1 MTMAES
7 SAYLWLFTNMIQ
19 IFLGTLLAS
28 FIIYGFIWLI
38 SRYRRFVE
46 KYIVNGEDVAIIL
59 DLAIKIVGN
68 VIGHVGLIILVFL
81 FLVMVCVLMIA
92 MVVATCILFVVLM
105 LSLLLTKPLLIFE
118 SIAISLFD
126 TIVGKDK

>member
-1 MTMAES
+1 MTMVES

-46 KYIVNGEDVAIIL
+46 KYIVNSKDIAIIF
-59 DLAIKIVGN
+59 DLSIKIVGN
-68 VIGHVGLIILVFL
+68 VIGHVGLIILVFI
-81 FLVMVCVLMIA
+81 FLTMVSVLMVS
-92 MVVATCILFVVLM
+92 MVITACILFVVLL
-105 LSLLLTKPLLIFE
+105 LSLMLTKPLLIFE
-118 SIAISLFD
+118 STVVSLFD

>member
-59 DLAIKIVGN
+59 DLAIKIVSN

-81 FLVMVCVLMIA
+81 FLVMVCVLMVA
-92 MVVATCILFVVLM
+92 MVVTTCILFVVLM

-126 TIVGKDK
+126 TIIGKDK

>member
-46 KYIVNGEDVAIIL
+46 KYIVNSKDIAIIF
-59 DLAIKIVGN
+59 DLSIKIVGN
-68 VIGHVGLIILVFL
+68 VIGHVGLIILVFI
-81 FLVMVCVLMIA
+81 FLTMVSVLMVS
-92 MVVATCILFVVLM
+92 MVITACILFVVLL
-105 LSLLLTKPLLIFE
+105 LSLMLTKPLLIFE
-118 SIAISLFD
+118 STVVSLFD